1 MFFYNNNLL
10 KIKGIIIFVGIML
23 IFCGTIFSQ
32 KEILYHAE
40 AQLPNFPKTLR
51 PVKKAA
57 DSSAL
62 AASLE
67 DMADAYHRA
76 GYLAFS
82 IDSVRENDNDFSV
95 FCYLGPYMGNAQI
108 RVSGDLPAL
117 QIPFAAQY
125 AKSGSLPYANYSE
138 MSEKIVQY
146 YENHG
151 HPFCSVSIQNID
163 FQSDTIGTL
172 QIIPGPTIVYDSI
185 IVKGNA
191 KVRPSFLRPYLA
203 WRKRKKY
210 VERAVSQ
217 IPSRIQ
223 NLPYAQETRE
233 SGVEFVDSSAFL
245 YLFLDKQRV
254 NQFDGYVGLVPV
266 NPTTGKVTV
275 NGEVNLNLQNL
286 FTIGEKISLRW
297 QAPERYS
304 QYLHIVAD
312 FPYLFS
318 TPFGISGAFTLDK
331 KDTTYLN
338 MNYLVAL
345 QYSFFGNDNIRT
357 YFDYTSSTMLV
368 ERAEY
373 LGMVDSSSTDFR
385 KARYGLQ
392 VNFNHTDDIR
402 QPWKGFIIQLDLAA
416 GRRTLLPS
424 TQTTLANTEA
434 TGLKSN
440 NYTIKGNIS
449 GFVPMGKR
457 WGWAVQ
463 FQGATQFGSALLY
476 NELFRFGGTHT
487 LQGFDEQ
494 SLFASTYIIGETEF
508 RFRFAKLS
516 YIKLFFNAAWY
527 ERNIVHNYFNDWPL
541 GFGIGATFN
550 TKAGDLYISYAL
562 GKQDGSPISFKS
574 GKIHF
579 GIEVRF

>member
-1 MFFYNNNLL
+1 
-10 KIKGIIIFVGIML
+10 ML
-23 IFCGTIFSQ
+23 FFCGAMFPQ
-32 KEILYHAE
+32 KAIHYLSET
-40 AQLPNFPKTLR
+40 QLPSQNRALR
-51 PVKKAA
+51 PEKKAA
-57 DSSAL
+57 DSAAL
-62 AASLE
+62 STILQQMTT
-67 DMADAYHRA
+67 DYHKA

-82 IDSVRENDNDFSV
+82 IDSVSESENDFSV
-95 FCYLGPYMGNAQI
+95 FCFLGPYLGNALI
-108 RVSGDLPAL
+108 SVPTDTPAL
-117 QIPFAAQY
+117 QIPVTAKY
-125 AKSGSLPYANYSE
+125 AKSGALPYSDYSE
-138 MSEKIVQY
+138 VSEKIVRY

-151 HPFCSVSIQNID
+151 KPFCAISLQDID
-163 FQSDTIGTL
+163 FQRDTVATL
-172 QIIPGPTIVYDSI
+172 QVVPGETIVYDSI
-185 IVKGNA
+185 IIKGNA

-210 VERAVSQ
+210 VESAVAQ
-217 IPSRIQ
+217 IPTRIQ
-223 NLPYAQETRE
+223 NLPYVQETRE
-233 SGVEFVDSSAFL
+233 SGVEFVGKNAFL

-286 FTIGEKISLRW
+286 FTIGESISLRW

-304 QYLHIVAD
+304 QYLHIAAD

-345 QYSFFGNDNIRT
+345 QYSFFGNDNLRT
-357 YFDYTSSTMLV
+357 YFDYTSSTVLTDQP
-368 ERAEY
+368 EFA
-373 LGMVDSSSTDFR
+373 GIVDTFTTDFR
-385 KARYGLQ
+385 KARYGVQ
-392 VNFNHTDDIR
+392 VNFNHIDDIR
-402 QPWKGFIIQLDLAA
+402 QPWRGFTVQLDLAA

-424 TQTTLANTEA
+424 SKNPIPETEA
-434 TGLKSN
+434 TSLKST
-440 NYTIKGNIS
+440 NYTIKGNVS
-449 GFVPMGKR
+449 GYVPMGKR

-463 FQGATQFGSALLY
+463 FQGATQFGHAMLY

-516 YIKLFFNAAWY
+516 YIKVFFNAAWY
-527 ERNIVHNYFNDWPL
+527 ERDITHNYFNDWPL

-550 TKAGDLYISYAL
+550 TKAGNLYISYAL
-562 GKQDGSPISFKS
+562 GQQDGSPISFKT
-574 GKIHF
+574 GKIHL
-579 GIEVRF
+579 GIDVRF